1 MSEGYTTAAA
11 SPLDAALKAAVG
23 SRLYQHALEL
33 VLGVSLFGGSVFV
46 WVVPMLFDAH
56 ISADTGIAPTSL
68 VASSSLIYFG
78 WIGGCCVLSPWG
90 DRVGRKPALVVSGL
104 LAASGALL
112 TAAAGLHHANP
123 GRSMALVLAGRA
135 VGGFALGGLMPQALA
150 LAVEASETAQATAV
164 GMLLNVYYCGA
175 VALLAGYHYSISA
188 ARLPWA
194 MEITGLGAFLGL
206 ATAGVAACA
215 VESPSFLLSAGRA
228 EAAAAS
234 LRRIASINGAGDEAA
249 DLIAAVVRLQS
260 DSPPSPLGPVSAP
273 EGLCRR
279 AWLRRNACVGVAF
292 FAVAASW
299 FGLNLSAGALASE
312 AMLSLLLLTLVDVPA
327 YAVGGWLAER
337 YGLRHTAAGAF
348 AVGGAILA
356 SLAYLASHAFSQPA
370 ITAAALAGKFCISGA
385 FGLLWVLP
393 AEMYPAHCLGAAL
406 GFANVCGRSGS
417 MLAPVA
423 TAALPL
429 WGTAAACCAVSLA
442 GAAALAAIE

>member
-11 SPLDAALKAAVG
+11 SPLDAALKAAAG

-312 AMLSLLLLTLVDVPA
+312 ARRRLWPRRCRKKSHAAPFPARQAMLSLLLLTLVDVPA

-356 SLAYLASHAFSQPA
+356 SLAYLASHGERAPPFS
-370 ITAAALAGKFCISGA
+370 AA
-385 FGLLWVLP
+385 P
-393 AEMYPAHCLGAAL
+393 RP
-406 GFANVCGRSGS
+406 
-417 MLAPVA
+417 
-423 TAALPL
+423 
-429 WGTAAACCAVSLA
+429 
-442 GAAALAAIE
+442 